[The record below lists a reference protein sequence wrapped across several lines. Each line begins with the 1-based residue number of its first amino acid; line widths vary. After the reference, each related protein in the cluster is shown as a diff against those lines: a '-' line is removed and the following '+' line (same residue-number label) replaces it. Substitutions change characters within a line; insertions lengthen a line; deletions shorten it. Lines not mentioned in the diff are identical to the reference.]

1 MREVDE
7 IIKDQMDYILSK
19 IYAEQLYN
27 SSIIGKRELNRVIR
41 LLKKKY
47 DPPTEMLEGYNG
59 KKNSKNR

>member
-19 IYAEQLYN
+19 LYAESLYN
-27 SSIIGKRELNRVIR
+27 CEVITKRDLNRVIK

-47 DPPTEMLEGYNG
+47 DPPTEMMEGYNG
-59 KKNSKNR
+59 KKNNKNR